1 MRKTTIAA
9 ILALAAG
16 ALLAGLAVH
25 RLSAPA
31 PAPVSAPSVTPA
43 PPAAAASA
51 TTTSSAGAASM
62 AASDASD
69 QDDEDGDIRTLK
81 GRDFSLRVTT
91 NKNGTYPAFAM
102 DDGTPIRMVR
112 TLEGRTGELANVT
125 FDYGDGFELVDL
137 IPGEPR
143 EQIVYRGSQLIPRG
157 EGMITTYTL
166 YRIAG
171 DRLEELL
178 DVITDRDREA
188 FDNMTAQRLQATLEP
203 ATRDGRP
210 AFVYRV
216 RTGGVPERTIVF
228 VWNGK
233 RFEDPSG
240 EYDKIDAAN
249 RP

>member
-1 MRKTTIAA
+1 M
-9 ILALAAG
+9 
-16 ALLAGLAVH
+16 
-25 RLSAPA
+25 P
-31 PAPVSAPSVTPA
+31 
-43 PPAAAASA
+43 
-51 TTTSSAGAASM
+51 
-62 AASDASD
+62 ASDASD
-69 QDDEDGDIRTLK
+69 QDDEDDEDDDIRTLK

-157 EGMITTYTL
+157 EGLITTYTL

-228 VWNGK
+228 VWNGR

>member
-1 MRKTTIAA
+1 M
-9 ILALAAG
+9 
-16 ALLAGLAVH
+16 
-25 RLSAPA
+25 PA
-31 PAPVSAPSVTPA
+31 SD
-43 PPAAAASA
+43 ASN
-51 TTTSSAGAASM
+51 ASN
-62 AASDASD
+62 ASDASD
-69 QDDEDGDIRTLK
+69 QDDEDDDTRTLK
-81 GRDFSLRVTT
+81 GRDFSLHVTA

-102 DDGTPIRMVR
+102 DDGTPIRLLR

-125 FDYGDGFELVDL
+125 FDYGNGFELVDL

-143 EQIVYRGSQLIPRG
+143 EQIVYQGSQLIPRG
-157 EGMITTYTL
+157 EGLITTYTL

-188 FDNMTAQRLQATLEP
+188 FDNMTAQRLLATLEP

-228 VWNGK
+228 VWNGR